1 LLDSQKPKRSNP
13 GRESRFYTV
22 SQGLCPFE
30 ISWCFLASDS
40 SVSAN
45 CGFVEGRTA
54 IALQERLSRT
64 SESGMIQQS
73 CNAHIAFRIRRMH
86 NHLEKKEVLDP
97 SYYVLLAFL
106 VHSAVCTLGTFV
118 VLLD

>member
-1 LLDSQKPKRSNP
+1 
-13 GRESRFYTV
+13 
-22 SQGLCPFE
+22 
-30 ISWCFLASDS
+30 
-40 SVSAN
+40 
-45 CGFVEGRTA
+45 
-54 IALQERLSRT
+54 
-64 SESGMIQQS
+64 MIQQS